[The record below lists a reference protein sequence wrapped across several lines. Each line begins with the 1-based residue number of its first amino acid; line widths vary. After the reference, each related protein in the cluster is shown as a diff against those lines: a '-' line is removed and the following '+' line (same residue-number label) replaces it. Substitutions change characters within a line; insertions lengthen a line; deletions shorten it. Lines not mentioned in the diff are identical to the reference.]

1 LAYTIPSI
9 LNFGLFGIPMVG
21 SDICGFSRNTTEEL
35 CRRWIQVKLLLVA
48 GNCTVV
54 SHFCLC
60 LTSFQMWLPC
70 S

>member
-54 SHFCLC
+54 
-60 LTSFQMWLPC
+60 
-70 S
+70 